1 MHSLGAFCKMEFGS
15 CNPNPTSQCF
25 PHTSSGYVDSGTFST
40 LGRLSGKLLG
50 LIIIRFFLL
59 GTLRK
64 NVILLWDFVCL
75 IFRLRGV
82 PVAFSSIIF
91 LPGLR
96 SNIID
101 GQTLEGGYIMFS
113 LENVQIRI

>member
-1 MHSLGAFCKMEFGS
+1 MEYEIEDGL
-15 CNPNPTSQCF
+15 
-25 PHTSSGYVDSGTFST
+25 FSV
-40 LGRLSGKLLG
+40 GG
-50 LIIIRFFLL
+50 LQYFIIRFFLL

-82 PVAFSSIIF
+82 PVV
-91 LPGLR
+91 
-96 SNIID
+96 ID

-113 LENVQIRI
+113 LENVQTRI

>member
-1 MHSLGAFCKMEFGS
+1 MEHEIEDGL
-15 CNPNPTSQCF
+15 
-25 PHTSSGYVDSGTFST
+25 FSV
-40 LGRLSGKLLG
+40 GG
-50 LIIIRFFLL
+50 LQYFIIRFFLL